1 MKGAAALSSLGP
13 DLACALFVGDALDHL
28 DHGDDVMVPEAILDA
43 ARRRRSIRSTV
54 ARKENSPDYKSGPRL
69 NGGSSDGLYGT
80 ARFQEY
86 FVRWVIWFRE
96 EEEPRW
102 QLAHGLAEHQSGATQ
117 WQRHWPKRG
126 VSCHRAGR
134 VRRAA
139 Y

>member
-1 MKGAAALSSLGP
+1 MLSCLSQGRAVTLALSRSTR
-13 DLACALFVGDALDHL
+13 
-28 DHGDDVMVPEAILDA
+28 DVTVPEAILDA

-54 ARKENSPDYKSGPRL
+54 ARKENSPDDKSGPRL

-86 FVRWVIWFRE
+86 FVWWVIWFRE

-102 QLAHGLAEHQSGATQ
+102 QLAHGLAEHQSGATR
-117 WQRHWPKRG
+117 WQRHWPKRS